1 MRNIFDTHSHYGDRA
16 FDDDRAEVLAGLPG
30 KGVRCAVLV
39 SCSVK
44 DTENNI
50 RLAGGYDWIYTTA
63 GFHPEY
69 ASDAEEGCVSE
80 LRKLALSS
88 PDVRAIGEIGLDY
101 HYEGYDREKQIKLFC
116 DQLELAKELSLPVI
130 IHSRDAAEDTMRIL
144 REYRPEGVMLCFS
157 YSAEIAKEVIKLG
170 MYIGFTGVITFRN
183 AKKALKALAEVPDD
197 RLLLE
202 TDCPYMAP
210 EPYRGRRCDSSMIA
224 HTAARAAE
232 LRGMDTQALLD
243 MTCRNGMRFY
253 GIEEKSGAENN
264 HEEKL

>member
-1 MRNIFDTHSHYGDRA
+1 MRNIFDTHCHYGDRA
-16 FDDDRAEVLAGLPG
+16 FDEDRAEVMAGLPE
-30 KGVRCAVLV
+30 KGVRYAVLV

-50 RLAGGYDWIYTTA
+50 ALAGGYDWIYTTA

-69 ASDAEEGCVSE
+69 ASEAEEGCVEE
-80 LRKLALSS
+80 LRRLALSS
-88 PDVRAIGEIGLDY
+88 PDIRAIGEIGLDY
-101 HYEGYDREKQIKLFC
+101 HYEGYDRDRQIKLFR

-130 IHSRDAAEDTMRIL
+130 IHSRDAAEDTMSIL
-144 REYRPEGVMLCFS
+144 REYRPAGVMHCFS

-170 MYIGFTGVITFRN
+170 MYIGFTGVISFRN

-210 EPYRGRRCDSSMIA
+210 EPFRGRRCDSSMIA
-224 HTAARAAE
+224 YTAQAAAAIKE
-232 LRGMDTQALLD
+232 LGVQELLD
-243 MTCRNGMRFY
+243 ITCENAKRFY
-253 GIEEKSGAENN
+253 SI
-264 HEEKL
+264 